1 MAPVQGESADMIP
14 SVWKHKG
21 PKQYVE
27 WMFTES
33 SDEWAWP
40 SQWDMVLSAGP
51 GPGPGQEVLIY
62 FLLSDSKGNA
72 YLL

>member
-1 MAPVQGESADMIP
+1 MVTVQGESADMIP

-40 SQWDMVLSAGP
+40 SQRDMILSA
-51 GPGPGQEVLIY
+51 GPGPGQEVLIF
-62 FLLSDSKGNA
+62 FLLSDSKGNEC
-72 YLL
+72 LL